1 VLDCL
6 LYAIPEKTQV
16 QKHFGLKYGYIGYGV
31 PETLVVDQGKEM
43 LGRDLEEACLQLGIK
58 LVHNPGRSPWMKGSI
73 ERWFGALNTDMVH
86 ALPGTT
92 FSHVLER
99 GDYRSEHVACVS
111 ARWTVGVIT
120 SLDCGGLYEG
130 ISQRECARGAS
141 QTVGAGDGERVC
153 AQIASESRSVSGL
166 VITTSGE
173 NGTSV
178 WN

>member
-1 VLDCL
+1 
-6 LYAIPEKTQV
+6 
-16 QKHFGLKYGYIGYGV
+16 
-31 PETLVVDQGKEM
+31 
-43 LGRDLEEACLQLGIK
+43 
-58 LVHNPGRSPWMKGSI
+58 MKGSI

-99 GDYRSEHVACVS
+99 GDDRSEHVACVS

-130 ISQRECARGAS
+130 ILQRKCARGAS
-141 QTVGAGDGERVC
+141 ETVGASNGERVC
-153 AQIASESRSVSGL
+153 TQIASESRSMSRL
-166 VITTSGE
+166 VIPTSGE
-173 NGTSV
+173 NRASI